1 METGADRSKA
11 LDEFAGKRKKKL
23 WDRIRKF
30 VLPSIRVEKNSD
42 FKGRRHM
49 EILEKIKTRMD
60 SIKTTYPYERS
71 QNTKWR
77 TFSKYSSKPGIDLYF
92 SISMVNLLIM
102 VYLFLFYTK
111 MENADPVGSAKTFQ
125 FDTFNELMLGFL
137 I

>member
-49 EILEKIKTRMD
+49 EILEKIKARMD

-71 QNTKWR
+71 QNANWR

-92 SISMVNLLIM
+92 SISMVDLLIM

-111 MENADPVGSAKTFQ
+111 MENADPLGSSKTFQ
-125 FDTFNELMLGFL
+125 FDSFNELMLFFL